1 MEERR
6 ICVLLFF
13 IKRNFHLFLY
23 LGQALP
29 HKIIH
34 NRMRT
39 RWSMNPISKKMGL
52 QPDIL
57 DGATIVKT
65 YGDEYAIIENY
76 KSIIEYTEET
86 IKLQG
91 KHVKILVC
99 GNDLCIVCG
108 KINDISLI
116 RF

>member
-1 MEERR
+1 MTKSLKNLKNEK
-6 ICVLLFF
+6 CPL
-13 IKRNFHLFLY
+13 K
-23 LGQALP
+23 
-29 HKIIH
+29 
-34 NRMRT
+34 
-39 RWSMNPISKKMGL
+39 
-52 QPDIL
+52 DIL

-91 KHVKILVC
+91 KHVKVMVC
-99 GNDLCIVCG
+99 GNNLCIESFEPDECRVCG

>member
-1 MEERR
+1 
-6 ICVLLFF
+6 
-13 IKRNFHLFLY
+13 
-23 LGQALP
+23 
-29 HKIIH
+29 
-34 NRMRT
+34 MRD
-39 RWSMNPISKKMGL
+39 SAKAEKDVNSVSKKIGL

-76 KSIIEYTEET
+76 KSIIEYTDET

-91 KHVKILVC
+91 KHVKIMVC
-99 GNDLCIVCG
+99 GNNLCIESFEPDECRVCG